1 VSSTVVICMVDKE
14 KLVDGVVNMFKVNM
28 GLKDGEKVV
37 VVNDIPTAEEW
48 KTETSAKLT
57 EVVERSILAKMVSE
71 IASEKFPKNSV
82 EFFTYPSVGK
92 HGTYPG
98 KEVDGKMK
106 SANVVVA
113 ITSYSLTHTDAR
125 VNTCKAGGRVAS
137 MPMFVAEMFYK
148 RGPMASDYREID
160 KETKKIAGWITKANE
175 VRVTSPG
182 GTDVSFSVKD
192 RNGMVDTGIFTEKGS
207 WGNLPSGE
215 AYTTP
220 VEGTANGKLVVE
232 PNWYPDLK
240 EKMTLVFK
248 NGSVTEIIGGG
259 KIGDEYRT
267 LLDFS
272 KKGEPYVSRRNL
284 AELGIGTNPNAKRPD
299 NLLESEKIKGTVHLA
314 IGDNSHMGGK
324 VSTDLHQ
331 DFVIPRPLWMLD
343 GKTVM
348 KDGKLLG

>member
-1 VSSTVVICMVDKE
+1 MIEKE
-14 KLVDGVVNMFKVNM
+14 KLVNGVVNMLRVNM

-37 VVNDIPTAEEW
+37 VVNDIPTAAEW
-48 KTETSAKLT
+48 TAKPSEKLT
-57 EVVERSILAKMVSE
+57 EVVERSLLAKMVSE
-71 IASEKFPKNSV
+71 VAAEKLPKNHV
-82 EFFTYPSVGK
+82 EFFTYPSIGK

-98 KEVDGKMK
+98 KEVEEKMK
-106 SANVVVA
+106 GSDVAIA

-148 RGPMASDYREID
+148 GGPMASDYREID
-160 KETKKIAGWITKANE
+160 KETKKIAEWITKANE
-175 VRVTSPG
+175 ARVTSPG
-182 GTDVSFSVKD
+182 GTDITFSLKG
-192 RNGMVDTGIFTEKGS
+192 RNGMVDAGIVTAKGS

-215 AYTTP
+215 AYCAP

-248 NGSVTEIIGGG
+248 NGSVAEIVGGG
-259 KIGDEYRT
+259 KISDEYRT
-267 LLDFS
+267 MLDFS
-272 KKGEPYVSRRNL
+272 KKEEPYISRRNL

-299 NLLESEKIKGTVHLA
+299 NILESEKIKGTVHMA

-324 VSTDLHQ
+324 VSADLHQ
-331 DFVIPRPLWMLD
+331 DFVIPKPTWMLD
-343 GKTVM
+343 GKPVM
-348 KDGKLLG
+348 KEGKLLA